1 MFRRLIP
8 ILEVVLQPNRIS
20 VRNLRSGKI
29 ATAEAPFSCSH
40 VLASD
45 VDILE
50 HAALQLFRQTSG
62 SWWFFPRVKVSIPG
76 QSIHSIER
84 KVIRDAM
91 LNAGANDVSFDS
103 NVRSCDEQTPTQ
115 QAYVQAAMRK
125 R

>member
-1 MFRRLIP
+1 MFQRLIP
-8 ILEVVLQPNRIS
+8 TLEVVLQPDRIS
-20 VRNLRSGKI
+20 VRNLASGKI

-50 HAALQLFRQTSG
+50 HAALLLFRQTAG
-62 SWWFFPRVKVSIPG
+62 SSWVFPRVKVSIPG
-76 QSIHSIER
+76 RSIHAIER

-91 LNAGANDVSFDS
+91 LNAGAKDVSFES
-103 NVRSCDEQTPTQ
+103 NVRSCDERTPAQ
-115 QAYVQAAMRK
+115 QAYVEAAMRK